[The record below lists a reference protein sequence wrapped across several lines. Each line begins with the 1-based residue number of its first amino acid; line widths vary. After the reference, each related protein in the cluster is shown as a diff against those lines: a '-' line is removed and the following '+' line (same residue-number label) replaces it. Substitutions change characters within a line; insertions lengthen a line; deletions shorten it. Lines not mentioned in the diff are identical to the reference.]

1 MTIDKDIPIK
11 NIFYMLTYAFKE
23 LNREHYKRVETENF
37 GNIHDMF
44 AEILYL
50 GISYLLK
57 QGLHREYVDCEDT
70 LSTLRGKLDVRAT
83 IKEKM
88 RHTAKL
94 ACAFD
99 EFSSNNIFNQVLKA
113 TVVLLLGCGDV
124 KSARKGKIRKLMLF
138 FENVENI
145 DLKSVR
151 WSCLRYDRNT
161 QTYQMLH
168 SICYFVAFDLLLTT
182 ENGNQQVPMFSDEN
196 MALLFQR
203 FILEYYRKEHSDY
216 GAKGCRVKWNLD
228 EDEVPSSLLPTMNT
242 DVTLRLGD
250 RTLIIDAK
258 YYSHTLQENFG
269 KQTIHSANLY
279 QIYAYVTNED
289 IDKNGYQKGN
299 VDGML
304 LYAMTEK
311 YGKKSE
317 RIKLKAGNVI
327 YVKTLD
333 LSQDFEEIKKQLDEF
348 ALSE

>member
-1 MTIDKDIPIK
+1 
-11 NIFYMLTYAFKE
+11 
-23 LNREHYKRVETENF
+23 
-37 GNIHDMF
+37 MF

-88 RHTAKL
+88 RQTAKL

-145 DLKSVR
+145 ELKSVR
-151 WSCLRYDRNT
+151 WSSLRYDRNT

-250 RTLIIDAK
+250 RMLIIDAK

-348 ALSE
+348 ALGG